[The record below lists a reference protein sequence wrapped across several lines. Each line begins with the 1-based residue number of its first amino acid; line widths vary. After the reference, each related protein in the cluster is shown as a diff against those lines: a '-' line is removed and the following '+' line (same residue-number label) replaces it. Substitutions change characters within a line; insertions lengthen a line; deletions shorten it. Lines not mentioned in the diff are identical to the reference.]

1 MQKLPVRDRMPL
13 RKRSKRDFMVTIDG
27 VISSR
32 EKTLPKKME
41 PTMEM
46 YKGYEDNIYQCSHST
61 FKMKKKKKKAL
72 TRDSY
77 PSPPPKNGPV
87 RLMKSLA
94 I

>member
-46 YKGYEDNIYQCSHST
+46 YNIRDTRTIFTSVHI
-61 FKMKKKKKKAL
+61 AL
-72 TRDSY
+72 SR
-77 PSPPPKNGPV
+77 
-87 RLMKSLA
+87 
-94 I
+94 